1 MIFGDVCIDCKDN
14 AIVIDFHEVT
24 ITVHQTMTRVIMFA
38 EVYNDKKEHEG
49 INSTFNTTPNVS
61 TNLQG
66 RVRNNATLCGYSKVI
81 YVCNKGN

>member
-38 EVYNDKKEHEG
+38 EVYNDKNEH
-49 INSTFNTTPNVS
+49 
-61 TNLQG
+61 
-66 RVRNNATLCGYSKVI
+66 
-81 YVCNKGN
+81 